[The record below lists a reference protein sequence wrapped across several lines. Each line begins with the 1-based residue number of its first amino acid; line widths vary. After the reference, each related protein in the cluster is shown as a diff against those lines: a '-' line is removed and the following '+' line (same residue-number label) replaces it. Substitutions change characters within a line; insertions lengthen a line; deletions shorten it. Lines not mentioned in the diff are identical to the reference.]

1 MFAAH
6 AKVFLDVSPSVTFG
20 RLRALERRE
29 LLCRDR
35 LFHELPAH
43 FQITRAGLHAIGS
56 DLPRPRIDTHE
67 YQHDIGVAWL
77 WLAARGRSFGEV
89 GQLIAE
95 RELRSSDG
103 KRDAGTAPLA
113 VRLGGHGPGGRERLH
128 YPDLLVVGPDGCRT
142 ALELELTAKSRTRRE
157 RILAG
162 YAIDNRIDRV
172 LYLVESDSIGRG
184 VAGAVRKLGISGLV
198 GVRRVQLTGCRQ
210 ALPGGR
216 GGGRAPAGRA
226 GGHSTAASTV
236 PAPIAE
242 AAL

>member
-1 MFAAH
+1 VALITDRDLDLLRFIAAHRFVFAAH

-43 FQITRAGLHAIGS
+43 FQITRAGLHVIGS

-89 GQLIAE
+89 AQLIAE

-103 KRDAGTAPLA
+103 KRDPGPHRWRCAWAATARA
-113 VRLGGHGPGGRERLH
+113 
-128 YPDLLVVGPDGCRT
+128 
-142 ALELELTAKSRTRRE
+142 
-157 RILAG
+157 
-162 YAIDNRIDRV
+162 
-172 LYLVESDSIGRG
+172 VESGCIIQTCSWSVPMG
-184 VAGAVRKLGISGLV
+184 AGQRS
-198 GVRRVQLTGCRQ
+198 
-210 ALPGGR
+210 
-216 GGGRAPAGRA
+216 
-226 GGHSTAASTV
+226 SSS
-236 PAPIAE
+236 
-242 AAL
+242 